1 MNSDSLEYQIIP
13 MTPAD
18 WDDVHLI
25 YQQGIAT
32 GAATFETAPPA
43 SWEQWDHEHIR
54 ACSLVAKGPE
64 ILYGWAA
71 LSPVSRR
78 RVYAGVAEA
87 SLYVREGYRGKG
99 IGKALLVALITVS
112 EQHGIWTLQAL
123 VFPENLASIRMNLAC
138 GFREVGIREK
148 LGKMT
153 FGPYAGSWRDV
164 LLMERRRSLTGMD

>member
-1 MNSDSLEYQIIP
+1 M
-13 MTPAD
+13 
-18 WDDVHLI
+18 
-25 YQQGIAT
+25 
-32 GAATFETAPPA
+32 
-43 SWEQWDHEHIR
+43 
-54 ACSLVAKGPE
+54 
-64 ILYGWAA
+64 
-71 LSPVSRR
+71 
-78 RVYAGVAEA
+78 
-87 SLYVREGYRGKG
+87 
-99 IGKALLVALITVS
+99 ALITVS